1 VSCSKVK
8 NIPKVGKG
16 MVKSFETA
24 LGIVVV

>member
-16 MVKSFETA
+16 LVKSLETA
-24 LGIVVV
+24 LGIGFV